1 MAPPPSAAILGLFR
15 PDVVENDLDGVPGSA
30 EGGNALRQ
38 RVRSDDNRAAIIA
51 EYRKI
56 YQKLGAARRF
66 PELQ

>member
-1 MAPPPSAAILGLFR
+1 MVSP
-15 PDVVENDLDGVPGSA
+15 VPR
-30 EGGNALRQ
+30 GGEALRQ
-38 RVRSDDNRAAIIA
+38 RVLGDDNRAAIIS